1 METEMA
7 ASVCLFSAL
16 MAAIEC
22 TQVEL
27 IELMEMSEKAA
38 KQQADA
44 MLRKL
49 EQENKELQR
58 RVSAIQ
64 DLAQSDDYTHCIK
77 VGEDSARQ
85 MFDQAWC

>member
-1 METEMA
+1 MA
-7 ASVCLFSAL
+7 TSVCLFSAL
-16 MAAIEC
+16 VAAIEC
-22 TQVEL
+22 TQIEL
-27 IELMEMSEKAA
+27 IELMETTQKAA
-38 KQQADA
+38 EQQADA

-64 DLAQSDDYTHCIK
+64 ELAQSDDYTHCIK

-85 MFDQAWC
+85 MLDQT